1 MDFVCIDENGHKIDY
16 SKVETVEQNH
26 ARKFIKKDDV
36 VLELGA
42 RYGGV
47 SLTIDKILL
56 EPQWQLVSV
65 EPDKRVISA
74 LRDNRFRNGG
84 RFQIIEGVISNKPM
98 EIKGRGFGTYTVG
111 ESGSIKNYPIPLM
124 PFNVLVADCEGFLET
139 FYNENKEWFKSLRL
153 ILFEKD
159 RPQACDYD
167 YLVSEFIKLGFKPVR
182 DSFHSVF
189 IK

>member
-1 MDFVCIDENGHKIDY
+1 
-16 SKVETVEQNH
+16 
-26 ARKFIKKDDV
+26 
-36 VLELGA
+36 
-42 RYGGV
+42 
-47 SLTIDKILL
+47 
-56 EPQWQLVSV
+56 
-65 EPDKRVISA
+65 
-74 LRDNRFRNGG
+74 
-84 RFQIIEGVISNKPM
+84 
-98 EIKGRGFGTYTVG
+98 
-111 ESGSIKNYPIPLM
+111 M